1 MTDNCIHYTT
11 TSFKTGM
18 VYVDD
23 MMSRKVK
30 AIKLKESEAE
40 EDDDTIN
47 EALIQTI
54 IEDIVND
61 VDSEFLDEN

>member
-1 MTDNCIHYTT
+1 MTDNCINYT
-11 TSFKTGM
+11 TSFKTGI
-18 VYVDD
+18 VNVDD
-23 MMSRKVK
+23 MMSRKVN